1 MGNTQGQ
8 TAKQAEKGKDLSQVV
23 NFIASHYILT
33 QSFKDMES
41 LKDEKYCDELI
52 LVTSDVLNKYLTK
65 MDVQYLATKIKKGVE
80 VNEMASDNLLY
91 LRKGDLNKIDVKNP
105 VAKKR
110 MCIGIAKYY
119 VKVAHIFAAI
129 VTTINPTYTYKDE
142 FGTSHTV
149 NFSER
154 NKIPKGTDVRINKV
168 NLCNE
173 RVNAL
178 VNGRD
183 LSMKDSTQPIKIK
196 PNFCQMNLNKKETE
210 RTQQKVLETL
220 INEPGISQLERL
232 YNDVYD
238 YESGRFTG
246 MSDAM
251 REEYKK
257 DLAILYKTFTGKQ
270 DMPESIQKFSQV
282 PLRDFSTLQGCQGA
296 PNNQYLLEYEG
307 TTKQKLFVDYA
318 NHVKKMMQDAN
329 TNKDALIAILDQL
342 FVFAVNPQTKKPEIT
357 INPKIT
363 DDLLNKLVRE
373 TQKLIIKLYVACET
387 DFIKGLEIFEKIIQ
401 EQIKITMQ
409 KKIDALKEGMKNPA
423 LFVPSE
429 KGSMST
435 STSTSEAENDV
446 DNAKNKLEGM
456 MKF

>member
-1 MGNTQGQ
+1 MGNAQGQ

-33 QSFKDMES
+33 QSFNDMES
-41 LKDEKYCDELI
+41 LKSEKYCDDLI
-52 LVTSDVLNKYLTK
+52 LVTSNVLNKYLTK

-91 LRKGDLNKIDVKNP
+91 LRKSDLDKIDVKNP

-129 VTTINPTYTYKDE
+129 VTTINPTYTFKDK

-183 LSMKDSTQPIKIK
+183 LSMTDPTQPIKIK

-210 RTQQKVLETL
+210 RTQQKVLENL

-238 YESGRFTG
+238 YETGKFTG
-246 MSDAM
+246 MSDGM

-282 PLRDFSTLQGCQGA
+282 PLRDFSSLQGCQAA
-296 PNNQYLLEYEG
+296 PNNQYLQEYEG
-307 TTKQKLFVDYA
+307 TVKQKLFVDYA

-373 TQKLIIKLYVACET
+373 TQQLIIKLYVACET
-387 DFIKGLEIFEKIIQ
+387 DFIKGLEIFEQIIQ

-409 KKIDALKEGMKNPA
+409 KKIDALKQGLQNPA
-423 LFVPSE
+423 MFVPT
-429 KGSMST
+429 GN
-435 STSTSEAENDV
+435 EAPAPAPAE
-446 DNAKNKLEGM
+446 ATM
-456 MKF
+456 QSI